1 VVSESKYRLLNARA
15 EHRKQVREM
24 LAQAI
29 VHKTLDMERMR
40 QAKVKRRLEDI
51 AKIELVKKVRVSLE
65 TD

>member
-1 VVSESKYRLLNARA
+1 MVSESKYRLLNARA